1 LSLTRLITSTGYPV
15 GNQPGFGPAR
25 WQGCC
30 FDLSIEGA
38 GLMRDRI
45 GSMVGG
51 ICATRLE
58 IGTRAVAVPVPI
70 DMAGIVPIDI
80 IGSETNSTCENIGSV
95 LLWFTRANLL
105 LKVLK
110 FCESVWH
117 LPQRL
122 TAAE

>member
-1 LSLTRLITSTGYPV
+1 MSR
-15 GNQPGFGPAR
+15 QPAQGFGPAR

-38 GLMRDRI
+38 VDERDRI

-51 ICATRLE
+51 ICAIAVE
-58 IGTRAVAVPVPI
+58 ITPVAVPVPI
-70 DMAGIVPIDI
+70 DMAGIVPIDMA
-80 IGSETNSTCENIGSV
+80 IGSETNSTCAENIGSV

-110 FCESVWH
+110 FCESVYGIYH
-117 LPQRL
+117 NG
-122 TAAE
+122 